1 MSNDKN
7 DRKKQG
13 KILATIIILALA
25 TVLGINAKDLITN
38 ETSPKEDSKPYVQEE
53 SKPKEDSKPDVQEE
67 SKPKEESKQNAEER
81 EKPTKTMQTVDG
93 TLELTMIDVGQADSF
108 FFEQGDSTALIDCG
122 TRSTGKDVVQYL
134 KDQGI
139 TKIDYVFGTH
149 PHDDHMG
156 GMYDVITNFEVGTIV
171 LPDVT
176 DTITTN
182 WYLKLMNEIST
193 GNYTTEYAEVGT
205 IYNIGDATFEIIGP
219 INAPTGNLNN
229 YSTVIK
235 VSFGEMDVIMTGD
248 AEKDVEADILR
259 TGIDLNAEI
268 LKVGHHGSD
277 TSTSTAFLDAIN
289 PQYALISA
297 KVGNKYNHPT
307 AETMQSLEDR
317 NIEVYRTDECGTV
330 VATITTDSVTFS
342 TSPGDYL
349 SGPELEER
357 SKQ

>member
-1 MSNDKN
+1 MSTDNN
-7 DRKKQG
+7 GQKKYG
-13 KILATIIILALA
+13 KILEVVLILALA
-25 TVLGINAKDLITN
+25 TALGINVKDLI
-38 ETSPKEDSKPYVQEE
+38 PKEPNSKEETKAYVQEE
-53 SKPKEDSKPDVQEE
+53 SKPKQNTEEQAKPQE
-67 SKPKEESKQNAEER
+67 PI
-81 EKPTKTMQTVDG
+81 QTVEG

-122 TRSTGKDVVQYL
+122 TRSTGKDVVKYL

-156 GMYDVITNFEVGTIV
+156 GMYDVITNFEVGKII

-176 DTITTN
+176 ETITTN
-182 WYLKLMNEIST
+182 WYLKLMSEIST
-193 GNYTTEYAEVGT
+193 GNYTIEYAEVGT
-205 IYNIGDATFEIIGP
+205 TYNIGDATFEIIGP

-259 TGIDLNAEI
+259 TGAILNAEI

-277 TSTSTAFLDAIN
+277 TSTSTEFLDAIN

-297 KVGNKYNHPT
+297 KIGNKYNHPT
-307 AETMQSLEDR
+307 EETMQNLKDR

-330 VATITTDSVTFS
+330 IATITTNNVTFS
-342 TSPGDYL
+342 TPPGDYL